1 VLDALRR
8 HDPVSTAATLPA
20 ARASREIV
28 RHLWD
33 TLPDESEAFVFA
45 SPRDLVSRGAWC
57 LDRIANPAVTLH
69 LGWDDMCFRS
79 TLRAAWSAWPEFASS
94 STDAFNCC
102 IYPDSFDWHIVC
114 AGVHLYPMDNTS
126 EASVLMRGT

>member
-1 VLDALRR
+1 MKSNQRMRKRFLIARSTNERAFASVLDALRR
-8 HDPVSTAATLPA
+8 HDPASTAATLPA

-79 TLRAAWSAWPEFASS
+79 TL
-94 STDAFNCC
+94 
-102 IYPDSFDWHIVC
+102 
-114 AGVHLYPMDNTS
+114 
-126 EASVLMRGT
+126 